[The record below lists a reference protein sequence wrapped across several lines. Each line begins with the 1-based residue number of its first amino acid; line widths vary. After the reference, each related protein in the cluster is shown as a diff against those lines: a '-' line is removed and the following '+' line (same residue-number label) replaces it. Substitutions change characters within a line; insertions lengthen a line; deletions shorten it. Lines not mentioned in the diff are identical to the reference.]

1 MKKKASTKRWRV
13 DSGKCRGEEKN
24 LVQIVADDRQAGY
37 PCVRLG
43 SEMGFTS
50 REDRL
55 LKYDPENCSCHVSYV
70 IKMGFSELAKLDIFG
85 HN

>member
-1 MKKKASTKRWRV
+1 MRIVTRTKKVNSTHLKKKASAKRWRV

-43 SEMGFTS
+43 SEMGYTNQGGIDFS
-50 REDRL
+50 NI
-55 LKYDPENCSCHVSYV
+55 PIYV
-70 IKMGFSELAKLDIFG
+70 
-85 HN
+85 